1 MIVDS
6 SALVAVVFQEP
17 SYERII
23 EKLVESDSTG
33 IGTPTLVE
41 TGIVLDARLRTES
54 RSLLTR
60 LLEEF
65 DITEVPF
72 GEPHWR
78 EALVAYRRFGRG
90 RHRANLNF
98 GDCLSYAVAQ
108 LADEPLLFV
117 GEDFAA
123 TDLAFA

>member
-6 SALVAVVFQEP
+6 SALVAIVFQEP
-17 SYERII
+17 GFEALVD
-23 EKLVESDSTG
+23 KLVAADHVG

-41 TGIVLDARLRTES
+41 AGIVLDARPQRVARPLVA
-54 RSLLTR
+54 R

-65 DITEVPF
+65 EFVESPF
-72 GEPHWR
+72 DEAHWR
-78 EALVAYRRFGRG
+78 EALIAYRRFGRG

-98 GDCLSYAVAQ
+98 GDCLAYAVAHI
-108 LADEPLLFV
+108 ARESMLFV

-123 TDLAFA
+123 TDLAPA